1 MPKPISYYLS
11 SKPPF
16 PLEPIEQMHPSDRIN
31 FACSMLEMYCSTGMT
46 DKRLSQLM
54 TMVSHGA
61 DTSPSMLVDLEPA
74 RMVRLA
80 AAILM
85 VATDDLELFKPESL
99 IV

>member
-1 MPKPISYYLS
+1 MSKPISYYLS
-11 SKPPF
+11 SAPPF
-16 PLEPIEQMHPSDRIN
+16 PLESIERMEPSDRIN

-46 DKRLSQLM
+46 DNRLRQLM
-54 TMVSHGA
+54 IMVSMGA
-61 DTSPSMLVDLEPA
+61 DVSASSLAALEPA

-85 VATDDLELFKPESL
+85 VATDDLELLKPENL

>member
-11 SKPPF
+11 SAPPF
-16 PLEPIEQMHPSDRIN
+16 PLEPIELMKPSDRIN

-46 DKRLSQLM
+46 DNRLRQLM
-54 TMVSHGA
+54 ITLSIGA
-61 DTSPSMLVDLEPA
+61 DVSASSLAALEPA

-85 VATDDLELFKPESL
+85 VATDELDLLQPEKL